1 MMCDRFRQ
9 ERARSDRAPLRIRFF
24 QDGPAQQDQGVAVPD
39 PVTVVAYCGLPP
51 TPDAIWTRWRLD
63 PVVLTVLFA
72 WLALHAAGARA
83 LPGAAR
89 RLSRRDLFLF
99 GTGWLIATLALISPL
114 CPLSVSLFSARAT
127 QHVLL
132 TLIAAPMIAAS
143 RPIDTLAAAFR
154 MQRTLLPHA
163 AERPMLAAA
172 MFAAMLWIWHSPEG
186 YASTFASVAL
196 YWTMH
201 VTLFGSACWLWTA
214 LLHRESALV
223 GGLLASVASSVQMGL
238 LGALITLSP
247 RPFYAPHFLTTDA
260 WGLTPL
266 QDQQIGGAIMW
277 VPGCTVFLVVATI
290 ALGACLAR
298 TRPAIVRVRSREA
311 VR

>member
-1 MMCDRFRQ
+1 
-9 ERARSDRAPLRIRFF
+9 LRICLLF
-24 QDGPAQQDQGVAVPD
+24 QDGAGTASEGVAVPD

-63 PVVLTVLFA
+63 PVVLAVLFG
-72 WLALHAAGARA
+72 WLVLHASGARA
-83 LPGAAR
+83 LAATAR
-89 RLSRRDLFLF
+89 RLSRRELFLF
-99 GTGWLIATLALISPL
+99 GAGWLIATLALVSPL
-114 CPLSVSLFSARAT
+114 CPLSVSLFSARAA

-132 TLIAAPMIAAS
+132 TLVAAPMIAAS
-143 RPIDTLAAAFR
+143 RPIGALTAALGIR
-154 MQRTLLPHA
+154 RTLLPHA

-172 MFAAMLWIWHSPEG
+172 AFAAMLWIWHSPAG
-186 YASTFASVAL
+186 YSSTFASVAL

-201 VTLFGSACWLWTA
+201 ATLFGSACWLWSA
-214 LLHRESALV
+214 LIRRESALV
-223 GGLLASVASSVQMGL
+223 GGLLASIASSVQMGL

-277 VPGCTVFLVVATI
+277 VPGCTVFLVVAVL

-298 TRPAIVRVRSREA
+298 TRPAVVRIRSREVA
-311 VR
+311 R

>member
-1 MMCDRFRQ
+1 MAAGT
-9 ERARSDRAPLRIRFF
+9 ESE
-24 QDGPAQQDQGVAVPD
+24 GVAVPD
-39 PVTVVAYCGLPP
+39 PSTVVAYCGLPP

-63 PVVLTVLFA
+63 PVVLAVLFG
-72 WLALHAAGARA
+72 WLALYFAGARRLA
-83 LPGAAR
+83 GTAR
-89 RLSRRDLFLF
+89 SRRELSLFVA
-99 GTGWLIATLALISPL
+99 GWLIATLALVSPL

-143 RPIDTLAAAFR
+143 RPIDTMTAAFR
-154 MQRTLLPHA
+154 MRRTLLPHA

-172 MFAAMLWIWHSPEG
+172 AFAAMLWIWHSPGG

-201 VTLFGSACWLWTA
+201 ATLFGSACWLWSA
-214 LLHRESALV
+214 LIRRESALV
-223 GGLLASVASSVQMGL
+223 GGLLASIASSVQMGL

-247 RPFYAPHFLTTDA
+247 RPFYSPHFLTTDA

-266 QDQQIGGAIMW
+266 QDQQIGGVIMW
-277 VPGCTVFLVVATI
+277 IPGCTVFLAVAML

-298 TRPAIVRVRSREA
+298 SRPAAVRIRSRE
-311 VR
+311 VLR